1 MSSFRSL
8 NACLGGEE
16 GRVCVCVCV
25 CVRACSHACMCVQT
39 LCFKF
44 QCCRILGNVIF
55 SGLFGGTAI
64 MMLYQRKHYYKIYIM
79 YNYMHGLPCV
89 YAHSHAH
96 VHKAHTHTQRL
107 HTLSDKRID
116 CLLHCNAL
124 PIFTIEAFS
133 LLIHLLL
140 VLQTLVY
147 CER

>member
-1 MSSFRSL
+1 M
-8 NACLGGEE
+8 AY
-16 GRVCVCVCV
+16 RVCT
-25 CVRACSHACMCVQT
+25 HT
-39 LCFKF
+39 
-44 QCCRILGNVIF
+44 
-55 SGLFGGTAI
+55 
-64 MMLYQRKHYYKIYIM
+64 H
-79 YNYMHGLPCV
+79 MHTCT
-89 YAHSHAH
+89 
-96 VHKAHTHTQRL
+96 KHTHTQRL